1 MFCEAIDN
9 FLNFNGKRNFSQ
21 EDACGIYQNICF
33 HEDKSSIGC
42 LIDSILDT
50 FRSLELEYNNI
61 KLIADYLDATG
72 EKT

>member
-42 LIDSILDT
+42 LIDSILDVIG
-50 FRSLELEYNNI
+50 SLESKYENI
-61 KLIADYLDATG
+61 KLIANYLDATA